1 MLWPIVI
8 HKDKASDYGVTVP
21 DLPGCFSAG
30 RTLEEAIAAAKEAI
44 ELHLEGLMEEGLGLP
59 EPSSMERW
67 RDHADFADGT
77 WALVP
82 ACPGQ
87 GGKSVRVNITL
98 PARILETVDRFAQSE
113 GETRSG
119 LLARAALGFIQSHR
133 PAAKHLR
140 RSKGGQGQKRSKVKV
155 S

>member
-44 ELHLEGLMEEGLGLP
+44 GLHLEGLMEEGLGLP

-67 RDHADFADGT
+67 RAHADFADGT
-77 WALVP
+77 WALVA
-82 ACPGQ
+82 ACPGE

-98 PARILETVDRFAQSE
+98 PARILEDAEKVTSTVSDGR
-113 GETRSG
+113 GTR
-119 LLARAALGFIQSHR
+119 
-133 PAAKHLR
+133 
-140 RSKGGQGQKRSKVKV
+140 KR
-155 S
+155 